1 MFTVSVDYGPSFVLV
16 ACAGPATVAEICGA
30 VAFGAEIA
38 RREGRLRFVFD
49 MLAVDFDGTPAD
61 RREMG
66 LFAASC
72 LGQIKRLAVVVTAAD
87 NTGEGARSARE
98 AGLDLCN
105 FSSLPEA
112 MEWMNA

>member
-16 ACAGPATVAEICGA
+16 ACAGPATVTEICGA
-30 VAFGAEIA
+30 LAFGAEIA
-38 RREGRLRFVFD
+38 RREGRLQFLFD
-49 MLAVDFDGTPAD
+49 LLAVEFDGTPED

-66 LFAASC
+66 LFAASL
-72 LGQIKRLAVVVTAAD
+72 LGQVKRMAVVLTAGA

-105 FSSLPEA
+105 FTSLPEA
-112 MEWMNA
+112 MEWMSA